1 VACIAVIYKNSKNI
15 LFKCTKLFYT
25 LESDTDC
32 FLLYDAEEEI
42 FIKNMVNSTKK
53 NAFSDTNIE
62 LRIICCWQKKVQYEA
77 RKELS

>member
-32 FLLYDAEEEI
+32 FFFAGYEAEEEI
-42 FIKNMVNSTKK
+42 FIKNMVYSTTKK
-53 NAFSDTNIE
+53 TFDTNIE
-62 LRIICCWQKKVQYEA
+62 LGTFAAGKK
-77 RKELS
+77 RFNMKRGKN